1 MSRADIE
8 KITVIGGGSSYT
20 PELIDGFI
28 QNEEALKVGEIA
40 LFDIDE
46 ERLSIVGGMAQR
58 QVRYAELDTKVTLNY
73 DRPRAIEGAKFVL
86 SSMRVGHMA
95 ARILDEKIPLKYGV
109 IGQETTGPGG
119 TLKAWRTIPVSLDI
133 AKDMEKY
140 APDAWYINFTNPS
153 GIMTEALLK
162 HTNLKVVGL
171 CNNPINTIAAMAE
184 AFHVEPKDVFLEW
197 MGMNHV
203 NWVRKVYI
211 KGQDMT
217 QILFDSWEEMVMN
230 HDNWVHKVSN
240 KELDVAQI
248 PFDRLKGMMKIKEMP
263 NFDPELIRTLGVLPT
278 YYLQYYYYHPDRV
291 REEKEAGKTRGEV
304 VLGVEKDL
312 LKMYADPKVLVKP
325 PELMLRGGARYSEA
339 AVNLILSLMLDRRD
353 VQIVVARN
361 GSSIADFP
369 EDVSVEVPCVVG
381 AHGVTPLSMGHF
393 PESIRALAIQAKAWE
408 SAVVKAAV
416 SGSHRDA
423 VLAMLQNPLVPD
435 YPTAVKL
442 VDEMLEAHKAYLPQ
456 FFKK

>member
-1 MSRADIE
+1 MSRAEIA
-8 KITVIGGGSSYT
+8 KITVVGGGSSYT

-28 QNEEALKVGEIA
+28 QNEPNLKVGEIA
-40 LFDIDE
+40 LYDIDE

-58 QVRYAELDTKVTLNY
+58 QVQYAELDTKVTLNY

-162 HTNLKVVGL
+162 HTNLNVVGL
-171 CNNPINTIAAMAE
+171 CNNPINTIAGMAE

-211 KGQDMT
+211 KGQDVT
-217 QILFDSWEEMVMN
+217 QILFDQLEE
-230 HDNWVHKVSN
+230 
-240 KELDVAQI
+240 
-248 PFDRLKGMMKIKEMP
+248 MMKIKEMP
-263 NFDPELIRTLGVLPT
+263 KFDPELIRTLGVLPT
-278 YYLQYYYYHPDRV
+278 YYLQYYYFHPDRV

-304 VLGVEKDL
+304 VLEVEKDL
-312 LKMYADPKVLVKP
+312 LKKYADPNVLVKP

-416 SGSHRDA
+416 SGSRRDA

-442 VDEMLEAHKAYLPQ
+442 VDEMLEAHKTYLPQ

>member
-1 MSRADIE
+1 MSRTEIA
-8 KITVIGGGSSYT
+8 KITVVGGGSSYT

-28 QNEEALKVGEIA
+28 QHEKDLQVGEIA
-40 LFDIDE
+40 LYDIDE
-46 ERLSIVGGMAQR
+46 ERLNIVGGMAQR
-58 QVRYAELDTKVTLNY
+58 QVQYAEMDTKVTLTL
-73 DRPRAIEGAKFVL
+73 DRPRAVEGAKFVL

-95 ARILDEKIPLKYGV
+95 ARILDEKIPMKYGV

-162 HTNLKVVGL
+162 HTNLNVVGL

-211 KGQDMT
+211 KGEDVT
-217 QILFDSWEEMVMN
+217 PILFDRLEEMM
-230 HDNWVHKVSN
+230 
-240 KELDVAQI
+240 QI
-248 PFDRLKGMMKIKEMP
+248 EEMP
-263 NFDPELIRTLGVLPT
+263 KFDPELIRTLGVMPT

-291 REEKEAGKTRGEV
+291 REQKEAGQTRGEV
-304 VLGVEKDL
+304 VLEVEKNL
-312 LKMYADPKVLVKP
+312 LKMYADPKILVKP

-361 GSSIADFP
+361 GSSIADLP

>member
-1 MSRADIE
+1 MSRASIE

-28 QNEEALKVGEIA
+28 QHENDLKVGEIA

-46 ERLSIVGGMAQR
+46 ERLNVVGGMAQR
-58 QVRYAELDTKVTLNY
+58 QVSYGELDTKVTLNFN
-73 DRPRAIEGAKFVL
+73 RPKAIEGAKFVL

-119 TLKAWRTIPVSLDI
+119 TLKAFRTIPVTLDI

-140 APDAWYINFTNPS
+140 APKAWYINFTNPS
-153 GIMTEALLK
+153 GIITEAILK
-162 HTNLKVVGL
+162 HTNLKAVGL
-171 CNNPINTIAAMAE
+171 CNNPINYIAAMAE
-184 AFHVEPKDVFLEW
+184 AFHVEPSDVFLEW
-197 MGMNHV
+197 IGMNHV

-211 KGQDMT
+211 KGKDVT
-217 QILFDSWEEMVMN
+217 QTI
-230 HDNWVHKVSN
+230 
-240 KELDVAQI
+240 
-248 PFDRLKGMMKIKEMP
+248 FDRLEEMSKMEEMP
-263 NFDPELIRTLGVLPT
+263 KFDAELVRTLGVLPT
-278 YYLQYYYYHPDRV
+278 YYLQYYYYHADKV
-291 REEKEAGKTRGEV
+291 REVREAGKTRGEV
-304 VLGVEKDL
+304 TLEIEKEL
-312 LKMYADPKVLVKP
+312 LKKYADPNVLVKP
-325 PELMLRGGARYSEA
+325 TELMQRGGARYSEA

-353 VQIVVARN
+353 VQIVVTRN
-361 GSSIADFP
+361 GNSLADFP

-381 AHGVTPLSMGHF
+381 AHGVTLLMMWHF
-393 PESIRALAIQAKAWE
+393 PESIRSLAISAKAWE

-416 SGSHRDA
+416 SGSRRDA

-442 VDEMLEAHKAYLPQ
+442 VDEMLEAHKQYLPQ
-456 FFKK
+456 FFKNN

>member
-1 MSRADIE
+1 MSRTDIE

-28 QNEEALKVGEIA
+28 QHEKDLKVGEIA

-46 ERLSIVGGMAQR
+46 ERLNIVGGMAQR
-58 QVRYAELDTKVTLNY
+58 QVRYAEMDTKVTLNY
-73 DRPRAIEGAKFVL
+73 DRPRAVEGAKFVL

-119 TLKAWRTIPVSLDI
+119 TLKAWRTIPVSLEI

-162 HTNLKVVGL
+162 YTNLNVVGL
-171 CNNPINTIAAMAE
+171 CNNPINTIAGMAE

-211 KGQDMT
+211 KGQDVT
-217 QILFDSWEEMVMN
+217 QML
-230 HDNWVHKVSN
+230 
-240 KELDVAQI
+240 
-248 PFDRLKGMMKIKEMP
+248 FDRLEEMMKIKEMP
-263 NFDPELIRTLGVLPT
+263 KFDPELIRTLGVLPT

-304 VLGVEKDL
+304 VLEVEKDL

-361 GSSIADFP
+361 GSCIADFP

-381 AHGVTPLSMGHF
+381 AHGVTPLMMGHF

-416 SGSHRDA
+416 SGSRRDA

-442 VDEMLEAHKAYLPQ
+442 VNEMLEAHKVYLPQ

>member
-1 MSRADIE
+1 MSRASIE

-28 QNEEALKVGEIA
+28 QHENDLKVGEIA

-46 ERLSIVGGMAQR
+46 ERLNVVGGMAQR
-58 QVRYAELDTKVTLNY
+58 QVSYGELDTKVTLNFN
-73 DRPRAIEGAKFVL
+73 RPKAIEGAKFVL

-119 TLKAWRTIPVSLDI
+119 TLKAFRTIPVTLDI

-140 APDAWYINFTNPS
+140 APKAWYINFTNPS
-153 GIMTEALLK
+153 GIITEAILK
-162 HTNLKVVGL
+162 HTNLKAVGL
-171 CNNPINTIAAMAE
+171 CNNPINYIAAMAE
-184 AFHVEPKDVFLEW
+184 AFHVEPSDVFLEW
-197 MGMNHV
+197 IGMNHV

-211 KGQDMT
+211 KGKDVT
-217 QILFDSWEEMVMN
+217 QTI
-230 HDNWVHKVSN
+230 
-240 KELDVAQI
+240 
-248 PFDRLKGMMKIKEMP
+248 FDRLEEMSKMEEMP
-263 NFDPELIRTLGVLPT
+263 KFDAELVRTLGVLPT
-278 YYLQYYYYHPDRV
+278 YYLQYYYYHADKV
-291 REEKEAGKTRGEV
+291 REVREAGKTRGEV
-304 VLGVEKDL
+304 TLEIEKEL
-312 LKMYADPKVLVKP
+312 LKKYADPNVLVKP
-325 PELMLRGGARYSEA
+325 PELMQRGGARYSEA

-353 VQIVVARN
+353 VQIVVTRN
-361 GSSIADFP
+361 GNSLADFP

-381 AHGVTPLSMGHF
+381 AHGVTPLMMGHF
-393 PESIRALAIQAKAWE
+393 PESIRSLAISAKAWE

-416 SGSHRDA
+416 SGSRRDA

-442 VDEMLEAHKAYLPQ
+442 VDEMLEAHKQYLPQ
-456 FFKK
+456 FFKNN

>member
-1 MSRADIE
+1 MSRTDIE

-28 QNEEALKVGEIA
+28 QHEKDLKVGEIA

-46 ERLSIVGGMAQR
+46 ERLNIVGGMAQR
-58 QVRYAELDTKVTLNY
+58 QVRYAEMDTKVTLNY
-73 DRPRAIEGAKFVL
+73 DRPRAVEGAKFVL

-119 TLKAWRTIPVSLDI
+119 TLKAWRTIPVSLEI

-162 HTNLKVVGL
+162 YTNLNVVGL
-171 CNNPINTIAAMAE
+171 CNNPINTIAGMAE

-211 KGQDMT
+211 KGQDVT
-217 QILFDSWEEMVMN
+217 QML
-230 HDNWVHKVSN
+230 
-240 KELDVAQI
+240 
-248 PFDRLKGMMKIKEMP
+248 FDRLEEMMKIKEMP
-263 NFDPELIRTLGVLPT
+263 KFDPELIRTLGVLPT

-304 VLGVEKDL
+304 VLEVEKDL

-361 GSSIADFP
+361 GSCIADFP

-381 AHGVTPLSMGHF
+381 AHGVTPLMMGHF

-416 SGSHRDA
+416 SGSRRDA

-442 VDEMLEAHKAYLPQ
+442 VDEMLEAHKVYLPQ
-456 FFKK
+456 FFKN

>member
-1 MSRADIE
+1 MARPSIE

-28 QNEEALKVGEIA
+28 QHESELKVGEIA

-46 ERLSIVGGMAQR
+46 ERLEIVGGMAQR
-58 QVRYAELDTKVTLNY
+58 QVRYAEMDTKVTLNTH
-73 DRPRAIEGAKFVL
+73 RPKAVEGAKFVL

-95 ARILDEKIPLKYGV
+95 ARILDEKIPLKYDV

-119 TLKAWRTIPVSLDI
+119 TFKAFRTIPVTLEI

-153 GIMTEALLK
+153 GIMTEAILK
-162 HTNLKVVGL
+162 HTNLNVVGL
-171 CNNPINTIAAMAE
+171 CNNPINTIAAVAE

-211 KGQDMT
+211 KGEDVT
-217 QILFDSWEEMVMN
+217 QKIFDNLEEM
-230 HDNWVHKVSN
+230 S
-240 KELDVAQI
+240 
-248 PFDRLKGMMKIKEMP
+248 KIEEMP
-263 NFDPELIRTLGVLPT
+263 KFDPELVRTLGVLPT
-278 YYLQYYYYHPDRV
+278 YYLQYYYFQPDKV
-291 REEKEAGKTRGEV
+291 KEVKQSGKTRGET
-304 VLGVEKDL
+304 VLEVEQDL
-312 LKMYADPKVLVKP
+312 LRQFADPNVLVKP

-339 AVNLILSLMLDRRD
+339 AVNLIMSLMLDRRD
-353 VQIVVARN
+353 VQIVNARN
-361 GSSIADFP
+361 GSSIPDFP

-381 AHGVTPLSMGHF
+381 AHGVTPLVMGHF
-393 PESIRALAIQAKAWE
+393 PESIRSLAIRAKAWE

-416 SGSHRDA
+416 SGSRRDA

-442 VDEMLEAHKAYLPQ
+442 VDEMLEANRQYLPQ
-456 FFKK
+456 FFKN

>member
-1 MSRADIE
+1 MSRAEIA
-8 KITVIGGGSSYT
+8 KITVVGGGSSYT

-28 QNEEALKVGEIA
+28 QNEPNLKVGEIA
-40 LFDIDE
+40 LFDVDE
-46 ERLSIVGGMAQR
+46 ERLGIVGGMAQR
-58 QVRYAELDTKVTLNY
+58 QVQYAELDTKVTLNY

-162 HTNLKVVGL
+162 YTNLNVVGL
-171 CNNPINTIAAMAE
+171 CNNPINTIAGMAE

-211 KGQDMT
+211 KGQDVT
-217 QILFDSWEEMVMN
+217 QTLFDQLEE
-230 HDNWVHKVSN
+230 
-240 KELDVAQI
+240 
-248 PFDRLKGMMKIKEMP
+248 MMKIKEMP
-263 NFDPELIRTLGVLPT
+263 KFDPELIRTLGVLPT

-304 VLGVEKDL
+304 VLEVEKDL
-312 LKMYADPKVLVKP
+312 LKKYADPKVLVKP

-416 SGSHRDA
+416 SGSRRDA

>member
-1 MSRADIE
+1 MSRTDIE

-28 QNEEALKVGEIA
+28 QHEKDLNVGEIA

-46 ERLSIVGGMAQR
+46 ERLNIVGGMAQR
-58 QVRYAELDTKVTLNY
+58 QVRYAELDTKVTLNF

-162 HTNLKVVGL
+162 YTNLKVVGL
-171 CNNPINTIAAMAE
+171 CNNPINTIAGMAE

-211 KGQDMT
+211 KGKDVT
-217 QILFDSWEEMVMN
+217 PILFDNLEE
-230 HDNWVHKVSN
+230 
-240 KELDVAQI
+240 
-248 PFDRLKGMMKIKEMP
+248 MMKIKEMP
-263 NFDPELIRTLGVLPT
+263 KFDPELIRMLGVLPT

-304 VLGVEKDL
+304 VLEVEKDL
-312 LKMYADPKVLVKP
+312 LKMYADPKILVKP

-361 GSSIADFP
+361 GSCIADFP

-416 SGSHRDA
+416 SGSRRDA

-442 VDEMLEAHKAYLPQ
+442 VDEMLEAHKVYLPQ
-456 FFKK
+456 FFKN